1 MEAGLCE
8 VGIHVHA
15 WNNPPLY
22 KLNAK
27 YTGNPYLIEYPDN
40 VMRAKFGATYNLLK
54 EKFGIEVKTH
64 RAGRWAMDDRYF
76 TLLKD
81 FGIEV
86 DCSHTPG
93 VSWSQAAGETI
104 MGSDYSKVQNYPSFI
119 NNILEIPMT
128 IRKTHISRKGSFKHK
143 LRVLLQGDNVW
154 LRPAS
159 ATADEM
165 LHLCKFIDTD
175 HNVDYL
181 EFMVHSSELMPN
193 GSPYFKD
200 ENAIEELYKTI
211 ETVFAYVRQLGY
223 KGITMA
229 EYCRI
234 YKNNN

>member
-1 MEAGLCE
+1 M
-8 VGIHVHA
+8 
-15 WNNPPLY
+15 
-22 KLNAK
+22 
-27 YTGNPYLIEYPDN
+27 
-40 VMRAKFGATYNLLK
+40 
-54 EKFGIEVKTH
+54 
-64 RAGRWAMDDRYF
+64 
-76 TLLKD
+76 
-81 FGIEV
+81 
-86 DCSHTPG
+86 
-93 VSWSQAAGETI
+93 
-104 MGSDYSKVQNYPSFI
+104 
-119 NNILEIPMT
+119 
-128 IRKTHISRKGSFKHK
+128 
-143 LRVLLQGDNVW
+143 LLQGDNVW

-165 LHLCKFIDTD
+165 LHLCKCIDTD

-200 ENAIEELYKTI
+200 ENDIEELYKTI